1 MLVFYILLK
10 NEAEQILWFLI
21 THHGFAVVVD
31 VEAAAAAAA
40 TSHVASYGESE
51 HVNPSHAWNIKT

>member
-10 NEAEQILWFLI
+10 NEAKQILWFLI

-40 TSHVASYGESE
+40 TSHV
-51 HVNPSHAWNIKT
+51 

>member
-10 NEAEQILWFLI
+10 NEAKQILWFLI

-31 VEAAAAAAA
+31 VEAAAAAA